1 MSDIRAIYFRVRKYQ
16 FFILSICVLGWGFTE
31 SKQIFAG
38 LILGTTLSLFN
49 LWLMARKMD
58 QFGKAVEQGGKV
70 RSLGSLSR
78 MATAAFAVIIAL
90 EYPEHF
96 NLVSMVL
103 GLMTSYIVIM
113 IDFFKQT
120 VLRK

>member
-58 QFGKAVEQGGKV
+58 QFGKAVEQGRKV

-96 NLVSMVL
+96 HLVSMVL
-103 GLMTSYIVIM
+103 GLMTSY
-113 IDFFKQT
+113 
-120 VLRK
+120 